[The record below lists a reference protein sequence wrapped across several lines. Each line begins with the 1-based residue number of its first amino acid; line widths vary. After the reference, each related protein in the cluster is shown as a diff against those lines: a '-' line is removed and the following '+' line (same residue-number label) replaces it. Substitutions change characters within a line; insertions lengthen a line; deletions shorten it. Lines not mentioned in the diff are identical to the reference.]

1 MWPIFHRSHAWAFLD
16 FANDIRRLMPRFL
29 RGFLLCVL
37 AGCTDSASTPRTAG
51 TAARWRVDPIPILS
65 LGATDADTSHEFSEV
80 SGAVRMPNGEIVVSD
95 NGSRQLRW
103 FSANGER
110 LGTSGRRGAGPGEFI
125 GRITVAR
132 LGADTVVA
140 WDEKLDRWSVFDS
153 SRRFVRLLDRSVSAT
168 DSTHRMIRV
177 VNRSMIVGVYAGVGV
192 PEWVDAV
199 VDSLRRSGALGMAF
213 REGILDD
220 AGLLW
225 LRAPGDSVRWDVIAP
240 DASMLGS
247 VTLPQSFE
255 PYQVSATEVLGKFTD
270 TTGFEFVHAY
280 RLDRPRAALTAVTHA
295 AIAGRPAADTAA
307 GWDRQLRKAAMAL
320 VTAEEAYYADH
331 MTYANDAR
339 KISHDGTS
347 GLIVAILSADRVS
360 WRGTLTDKSNGAMC
374 VLVTGG
380 TRWPVFEQTCSR

>member
-1 MWPIFHRSHAWAFLD
+1 MTRLLRVSAIF
-16 FANDIRRLMPRFL
+16 
-29 RGFLLCVL
+29 VL
-37 AGCTDSASTPRTAG
+37 AACADSAPTSRTAQ
-51 TAARWRVDPIPILS
+51 TAARWTVDPTPLLS
-65 LGATDADTSHEFSEV
+65 LGATDADTSHEFSGV
-80 SGAVRMPNGEIVVSD
+80 SGAVRMPNGAIVMSD

-103 FSANGER
+103 FSANGKR

-140 WDEKLDRWSVFDS
+140 WDEKLARWSVFDS

-168 DSTHRMIRV
+168 DSRHRMIRV
-177 VNRSMIVGVYAGVGV
+177 VNRSMIVGVFAGVGV
-192 PEWVDAV
+192 PDWVDAV
-199 VDSLRRSGALGMAF
+199 VDSLRRAGTLGMAF

-225 LRAPGDSVRWDVIAP
+225 LRAPGAFVRWDVIAP

-247 VTLPQSFE
+247 ATLPQSFE
-255 PYQVSATEVLGKFTD
+255 PYQIGATEVLGKFTD
-270 TTGFEFVHAY
+270 TTGFEFVRAY
-280 RLDRPRAALTAVTHA
+280 RLDRPRPGLTTVEHS
-295 AIAGRPAADTAA
+295 AIAARLAADSAP

-320 VTAEEAYYADH
+320 MTAEEAYYADH
-331 MTYANDAR
+331 
-339 KISHDGTS
+339 
-347 GLIVAILSADRVS
+347 
-360 WRGTLTDKSNGAMC
+360 C